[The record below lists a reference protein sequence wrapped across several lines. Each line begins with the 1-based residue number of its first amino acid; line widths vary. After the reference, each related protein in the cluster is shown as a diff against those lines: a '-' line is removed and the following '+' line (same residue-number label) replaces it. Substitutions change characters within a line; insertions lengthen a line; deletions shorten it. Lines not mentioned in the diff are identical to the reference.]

1 MNNNKSFNVSSSAQH
16 KIKIQRSSFIG
27 SVCFVPSTE
36 AAQDFIER
44 IRKEFFK
51 ATHNCFAYRI
61 DRNRFRYSDD
71 GEPSGTAGKPILF
84 LLEKYGLIQ
93 TVLVVTRFFGGI
105 KLGRGGLLRAYSQC
119 AEDTI
124 LKAGVKEVIPHK
136 NIWLNYPY
144 PFSGKIENILSKYS
158 VKTIASDFKTDV
170 SMEILVPQELSGKF
184 LEEILSVGGNRIKVK
199 EES

>member
-1 MNNNKSFNVSSSAQH
+1 MPHNISRSVQH

-27 SVCFVPSTE
+27 SVYFAADSE
-36 AAQDFIER
+36 AAENFVEK
-44 IRKEFFK
+44 IRKEFIK

-61 DRNRFRYSDD
+61 DKNRFRFSDD

-124 LKAGVKEVIPHK
+124 LNAGLKEVVPQK
-136 NIWLNYPY
+136 NILLKYPY
-144 PFSGKIENILSKYS
+144 HFSRKIENILNKYS
-158 VKTIASDFKTDV
+158 AKIISSDFKTEVTTEVRV
-170 SMEILVPQELSGKF
+170 SQKRSGKF
-184 LEEILSVGGNRIKVK
+184 LEEVQNVGGNKIKVT

>member
-1 MNNNKSFNVSSSAQH
+1 MPHNISRSVQH

-27 SVCFVPSTE
+27 SVYFAADSE
-36 AAQDFIER
+36 AAEDFVEK

-61 DRNRFRYSDD
+61 DKNRFRFSDD

-124 LKAGVKEVIPHK
+124 LNAGLKEVVPQK
-136 NIWLNYPY
+136 NILLNYPY
-144 PFSGKIENILSKYS
+144 HFSRKIENILNKYS
-158 VKTIASDFKTDV
+158 AKIISSDFKTEVTTEVRV
-170 SMEILVPQELSGKF
+170 SQKLSGKF
-184 LEEILSVGGNRIKVK
+184 LEEVQNVGGNKIKVT